1 IIAESAVRLCGA
13 EVSNVTRF
21 DGEWVHIGAIYGAS
35 PAGVEAMKRIYPM
48 PPTGV
53 GGAARAIRDR
63 AIVHIPDVVEDQE
76 YRIQDTA
83 LASGFRAVLAV
94 PMLREGRAIGSIA
107 VGRAE
112 AQPFTDTQ
120 IALLQ
125 TFADQAVIAIENVRL
140 FKELQT
146 SNRELTTALD
156 TQTATAD
163 ILRVISCSQ
172 TDVQPVFEAIVE
184 SAMRLLRAHVSV
196 LTRVVGVQ
204 LELAAYSTTSEQGD
218 AAVRAAFPLPL
229 DSEWPHVRSAR
240 ERMPFNIADTET
252 DPRVPEAL
260 RVTAR
265 ARGFRGLRTVPLLH
279 RDEALGAIAVAR
291 HDAGGFTDDEIAL
304 LQTFAD
310 QAVIAIENARLL
322 SELQER
328 TQALTHSVEQ
338 LTALGEVGRAVS
350 STLDLETVLSTIV
363 SRAVQLSGLDGGVVF
378 EYDESAEE
386 FVQRAMTQTSEALA
400 EARRATRIRK
410 GEGVLGRTATTLEPV
425 QVADIAIPG
434 AYEGRLREVLI
445 DSGIRAILA
454 VPMVREGHLIGCLG
468 VTRNHPGE
476 FPTETIELL
485 RTFAT
490 QSALA
495 I

>member
-112 AQPFTDTQ
+112 AGQFSDSQ
-120 IALLQ
+120 IQLLR

-140 FKELQT
+140 FTELQT

-163 ILRVISCSQ
+163 ILRVISRSQ

-218 AAVRAAFPLPL
+218 AAVRAAYPLPL
-229 DSEWPHVRSAR
+229 DSDWPHVRSAR
-240 ERMPFNIADTET
+240 ERIPFNIADTET
-252 DPRVPEAL
+252 DPRVPKAL
-260 RVTAR
+260 RAIAR
-265 ARGFRGLRTVPLLH
+265 ARGFRGLVTVPLLH

-322 SELQER
+322 GELQER

-338 LTALGEVGRAVS
+338 LTALGEVGRALS
-350 STLDLETVLSTIV
+350 STLNLEIVLTTIV
-363 SRAVQLSGLDGGVVF
+363 SRAVQLSGLDDGVVF
-378 EYDESAEE
+378 EYDEATEE
-386 FVQRAMTQTSEALA
+386 FVQRVAAESAGPLA

-410 GEGVLGRTATTLEPV
+410 GEGVGGAPGGPLELAQVPDITLS
-425 QVADIAIPG
+425 G
-434 AYEGRLREVLI
+434 AYEGRLRETLI
-445 DSGIRAILA
+445 AAGVRAVLA
-454 VPMVREGHLIGCLG
+454 VPMLREDHLIGCLA
-468 VTRNHPGE
+468 VTRNAPGD
-476 FPTETIELL
+476 FPKETMELL
-485 RTFAT
+485 RTFAS
-490 QSALA
+490 QS
-495 I
+495 